1 MLTERIT
8 SQHNPLIKRF
18 RSVRDGRERHI
29 LFVEGTRAVE
39 EAFKADLSVESVI
52 FSDEFITSE
61 ASQPIKQYLEAC
73 RCRGAAVPAKIFASV
88 SDTVTPQGVALI
100 ARQPYYSVD
109 DVLKNGSLV
118 IAADQLQDPG
128 NIGTIIRTAAAVG
141 AGGVIST
148 RGAVDPFGHK
158 AVRASM
164 GAAFRLPIAT
174 DAHIPEL
181 IESARAAKYRIVA
194 AHPTAQTLYTDYDW
208 RKPAL
213 IILGNEGAGLS
224 AETLLLASDR
234 VRLPLANEVESL
246 NVAAAA
252 AVLLYEA
259 ARQRKFKGLAA
270 E

>member
-18 RSVRDGRERHI
+18 RAVRDGRERHI

-52 FSDEFITSE
+52 FSDEFISSE
-61 ASQPIKQYLEAC
+61 ASEHIKQYLEAC

-88 SDTVTPQGVALI
+88 CDTVTPQGVALI
-100 ARQPYYSVD
+100 ARQPYYSVE

-118 IAADQLQDPG
+118 IVADQLQDPG
-128 NIGTIIRTAAAVG
+128 NIGTIIRTCAAVG
-141 AGGVIST
+141 AAGLIST
-148 RGAVDPFGHK
+148 RGTVDPFGHK

-174 DAHIPEL
+174 DAVIQDV
-181 IESARAAKYRIVA
+181 IENSRSAKYTIVA
-194 AHPTAQTLYTDYDW
+194 AHKTAKTVYTDHNW
-208 RKPAL
+208 KKPAL

-224 AETLLLASDR
+224 SETLLLASER
-234 VRLPLANEVESL
+234 VRVPQANNVESL

-259 ARQRKFKGLAA
+259 ARQRHFKGLSS